1 MELIKSLGG
10 YENVVVCWLRFLQK
24 TIVNI
29 QENEILNLYIVT
41 TNLSKF
47 ATLIEIRNNYK
58 IYPSL
63 YPSCLFVI

>member
-1 MELIKSLGG
+1 MT
-10 YENVVVCWLRFLQK
+10 K

-29 QENEILNLYIVT
+29 QENKILNLYIVT

-47 ATLIEIRNNYK
+47 VTLIEIRNNYK